1 MDKSNL
7 HPLGQPSTFRAVGR
21 GAEPLACP
29 PQSILDLG
37 NTNVNIY
44 VGCDSNDPTASFIRT
59 ILIDDSDTYGI
70 TYDFP
75 LSASADWSTVLE
87 EWVFMTTSVSPSMVA
102 LMVDGEDKSSGDLF
116 SCCLEAKGTTM
127 TQDFTG
133 FTFVT
138 DIYVGARADENADRH
153 YAGKVRAS

>member
-1 MDKSNL
+1 MKDAAGPWEYIYS
-7 HPLGQPSTFRAVGR
+7 HAESTS
-21 GAEPLACP
+21 L
-29 PQSILDLG
+29 SILDLG

-102 LMVDGEDKSSGDLF
+102 LMVDGDD
-116 SCCLEAKGTTM
+116 
-127 TQDFTG
+127 
-133 FTFVT
+133 
-138 DIYVGARADENADRH
+138 NADRH
-153 YAGKVRAS
+153 YAGKIAGLKIHSSTLGLAESQAIM